1 MNKKLLITI
10 ITVSFLAAGCGKA
23 ASSDH
28 LQETESSS
36 VKETQDITISIQS
49 SQESKP
55 SETTMAEKEKETD
68 YMDYFKKNWIRNTDS
83 NFPENGGITFVINGI
98 YNGKLRGEITAVGGS
113 PSYNI
118 DNAQFEGIVD
128 GDIAEC
134 VLVNDTR
141 GNEGTLKLTFKSP
154 SEMTAEI
161 AITKKSED
169 TVMTIPEGKFDFT
182 PHNLKNIEG
191 FEPIENQSFMVD
203 LDSWGKVKF
212 VSGKLTQGNHVPV
225 VFYLTNE
232 EGDIFYEFTNG
243 FPYSVDVEAVSF
255 KDLNN
260 DGLKDI
266 ITIVSDQYDGG
277 NGQLIAEVCFQQKD
291 GTFITDYELS
301 QEINDSGNNKDIK
314 TVTSYILS
322 KK

>member
-1 MNKKLLITI
+1 M
-10 ITVSFLAAGCGKA
+10 
-23 ASSDH
+23 
-28 LQETESSS
+28 
-36 VKETQDITISIQS
+36 
-49 SQESKP
+49 
-55 SETTMAEKEKETD
+55 
-68 YMDYFKKNWIRNTDS
+68 
-83 NFPENGGITFVINGI
+83 
-98 YNGKLRGEITAVGGS
+98 
-113 PSYNI
+113 
-118 DNAQFEGIVD
+118 
-128 GDIAEC
+128 
-134 VLVNDTR
+134 
-141 GNEGTLKLTFKSP
+141 KLTFKSP

-191 FEPIENQSFMVD
+191 FERLRINLFMVD

-260 DGLKDI
+260 DGLK
-266 ITIVSDQYDGG
+266 TLLQS
-277 NGQLIAEVCFQQKD
+277 FP
-291 GTFITDYELS
+291 
-301 QEINDSGNNKDIK
+301 INTTEATAS
-314 TVTSYILS
+314 
-322 KK
+322 

>member
-1 MNKKLLITI
+1 MNKKMLLTI
-10 ITVSFLAAGCGKA
+10 IAVSCLASGCGKE
-23 ASSDH
+23 ASSDR
-28 LQETESSS
+28 LQETQSSS
-36 VKETQDITISIQS
+36 AKEAQDITLSIQS
-49 SQESKP
+49 SQDSVP
-55 SETTMAEKEKETD
+55 SEITKDGKETD
-68 YMDYFKKNWIRNTDS
+68 YMEYFKKIWIRNTDG
-83 NFPENGGITFVINGI
+83 NFPENGGITFVISGI
-98 YNGKLRGEITAVGGS
+98 YNGKLKGEITAVSGS

-118 DNAQFEGIVD
+118 DNSEFEGIVD
-128 GDIAEC
+128 GDTALC
-134 VLVNDTR
+134 ALVNDTR

-169 TVMTIPEGKFDFT
+169 TVMTIPQGEFDFA
-182 PHNLKNIEG
+182 PDNLKNKEG
-191 FEPIENQSFMVD
+191 FEPIENQSFQVD

-212 VSGKLTQGNHVPV
+212 VSGKLTQGNHIPV

-232 EGDIFYEFTNG
+232 EGDIFYEFENI

-255 KDLNN
+255 KDLNK

-266 ITIVSDQYDGG
+266 IIIVSDQYEGSLG
-277 NGQLIAEVCFQQKD
+277 LPIANVCFQQKD
-291 GTFITDYELS
+291 GTFMTDYQLC

-314 TVTSYILS
+314 TVTNYVMN